1 MIVIKHYNISED
13 QLVFGYVYNSSGG
26 HSEPIP
32 MFAKDIPY
40 FIYEYRNAPK
50 LVVTDKED
58 TIIVEVLRGVVQY
71 CVDTY
76 FLVFNILHFLL
87 PLQLEVEK
95 PKPFTPLVLQQSF
108 AA

>member
-1 MIVIKHYNISED
+1 MIVIKHYNISEN

-32 MFAKDIPY
+32 MLAKDIPY

-50 LVVTDKED
+50 LVVTDEED
-58 TIIVEVLRGVVQY
+58 IIIVEVLRGVVQY
-71 CVDTY
+71 CADTD

-87 PLQLEVEK
+87 PLQLEIEK
-95 PKPFTPLVLQQSF
+95 PKAFTPLVLQQSF